1 MPLKQQ
7 EVKLLNKG
15 TYVLIDTSVKDRPEI
30 YYGDRYSDKEPNSC
44 IIALIS
50 ILSGVIFSM
59 KPEDSRDIGL
69 YNRTADKFIAII
81 KKGLKAVID
90 LRINTEKKSRTS
102 KSSHIPSTIK
112 KHKIFS
118 TKN

>member
-7 EVKLLNKG
+7 EINLLNKG

-59 KPEDSRDIGL
+59 KPEDNRDIGL
-69 YNRTADKFIAII
+69 YNRTADKFISII
-81 KKGLKAVID
+81 RKGLKAAVD
-90 LRINTEKKSRTS
+90 LRINTEKKPMAN
-102 KSSHIPSTIK
+102 KKLHVPPVK
-112 KHKIFS
+112 KHNIFS